1 MKSDIEQS
9 YIADIISS
17 RYPTSDL
24 PEGIVEIGD
33 LTRSPE
39 QFSANATKREG
50 GVGFVAGAAPAPM
63 SSSSTAQVSQPRFGR
78 AGVTAEQSAAAG
90 GLEKPITALA
100 DMLAG
105 IPRGMTAQ
113 TMGLGGD
120 LESLYNGLTS
130 IFNRPE
136 DQPRID
142 AFLQGLAQKTNMA
155 TTEQISKEGYRIP
168 FTDINMP
175 PLPPVVPVGSPDQKS
190 REASANYGQFFGELA
205 PIPSIID
212 VGVTGLKA
220 GAKALAP
227 NAANMM
233 EQGLRKS
240 GMIMD
245 IVPDGKSVI
254 KPEDIKL
261 IEETKSDWIFELP
274 NGTRKN
280 VDKFEYLSDIATM
293 GQYAPSKEQ
302 MILSAKKD
310 VAQMVYEQAN
320 KQAPKSDIGF
330 YSAVEN
336 ATINIQRKSG
346 TGQSFLNDIMKG
358 ENVKPEEIKWMGLD
372 DFLKNKKNV
381 TKQEVQDYIS
391 NNKVDVREVKST
403 VIRPLLD
410 NGARPVMEGD
420 KGVFL
425 PKFGT
430 YQLAGGENYRELL
443 LTMPS
448 KNTGELDAA
457 QKQADSLRKQ
467 TADLMA
473 DWKRISEEKPA
484 SNESKAAYVKVTDS
498 RRLLN
503 EAEKTVSVIKKE
515 SGLQTYS
522 SEHFNQP
529 NILAHLRVND
539 RVDADGKK
547 MLLIEEVQSDW
558 HQAGRDIGYAK
569 NVQNEINAIQKQMD
583 ELGNQRDP
591 VTNRMTNEKQ
601 WFELG
606 KQKDELIKQSQ
617 GVPDAPFKDTWYQLA
632 LKRALQYASENGYE
646 RVGLT
651 TGKQQIDRYS
661 NAIRQNVDQISF
673 YPFGTKGG
681 TEVYAKKDNKV
692 TFRGIIIDGKFI
704 DGQAEGLTADKVLGK
719 SMAKQ
724 ITEKKDG
731 VITGDNLSIG
741 GEGMK
746 KYYDEAY
753 PNFIDKYAKKWNA
766 KIGETKINPKGTAWK
781 YGLDVK
787 DTDIPVRYVDIT
799 PEMKAGVQ
807 KGQPLF
813 AAAPIGAAT
822 GAATMQ
828 DERKK

>member
-17 RYPTSDL
+17 RYPASE
-24 PEGIVEIGD
+24 PEGIVEIGE
-33 LTRSPE
+33 LTRDPA
-39 QFSANATKREG
+39 QFSATATKQDG
-50 GVGFVAGAAPAPM
+50 GVGFVQGAAPAPM
-63 SSSSTAQVSQPRFGR
+63 SSSATAPTTGRVFPEDTASIQNIPRTQLEEMMGNIGS
-78 AGVTAEQSAAAG
+78 AIQTGAEYLDFAVIGLPDVGTLSLKDLTVGDLGKVMEAMSYGFTPTTGEGQTLRPTPEALDLLNAIPAFQAAG
-90 GLEKPITALA
+90 KVI
-100 DMLAG
+100 
-105 IPRGMTAQ
+105 
-113 TMGLGGD
+113 
-120 LESLYNGLTS
+120 
-130 IFNRPE
+130 
-136 DQPRID
+136 
-142 AFLQGLAQKTNMA
+142 K
-155 TTEQISKEGYRIP
+155 
-168 FTDINMP
+168 
-175 PLPPVVPVGSPDQKS
+175 
-190 REASANYGQFFGELA
+190 YGAKQLA
-205 PIPSIID
+205 P
-212 VGVTGLKA
+212 A
-220 GAKALAP
+220 
-227 NAANMM
+227 AANMM
-233 EQGLRKS
+233 EEGLRKS

-261 IEETKSDWIFELP
+261 VQETQSDWIFELP
-274 NGTRKN
+274 NGTRKTI
-280 VDKFEYLSDIATM
+280 DKFEYLSDVATM

-302 MILSAKKD
+302 MILSAKKE
-310 VAQMVYEQAN
+310 VAQMAYEQAN
-320 KQAPKSDIGF
+320 KQVPKSEIGF

-336 ATINIQRKSG
+336 AAMNVQRNSG
-346 TGQSFLNDIMKG
+346 AGQSFLNDIMKG
-358 ENVKPEEIKWMGLD
+358 DNVKPEEIKWMGLD
-372 DFLKNKKNV
+372 DFLKGKKNV
-381 TKQEVQDYIS
+381 TKQEVQDFIA
-391 NNKVDVREVKST
+391 NNKVDVQEVKST

-410 NGARPVMEGD
+410 NGARSVVEGD
-420 KGVFL
+420 KGAFL
-425 PKFGT
+425 PKFGKF
-430 YQLAGGENYRELL
+430 QLAGGENYRELL

-448 KNTGELDAA
+448 KNMGELDAA
-457 QKQADSLRKQ
+457 QKQADLLRKQ

-473 DWKRISEEKPA
+473 DWKRISEAKPA
-484 SNESKAAYVKVTDS
+484 SGESQAAYVKVSDS

-503 EAEKTVSVIKKE
+503 EAEKTVSAMKKE
-515 SGLQTYS
+515 SGSQTYS
-522 SEHFNQP
+522 SEHFTQP

-539 RVDADGKK
+539 RLDADGKK

-558 HQAGRDIGYAK
+558 HQAGRDMGYTTTAAK
-569 NVQNEINAIQKQMD
+569 DI
-583 ELGNQRDP
+583 
-591 VTNRMTNEKQ
+591 EKQ
-601 WFELG
+601 FKDYSKELAA
-606 KQKDELIKQSQ
+606 KYDLNPEQNLAMYATLKRMQPEEVSKYEQLQSASASVKG

-692 TFRGIIIDGKFI
+692 TFRGTIIDGKFI
-704 DGQAEGLTADKVLGK
+704 NGEAEGLTVDKVLGK

-753 PNFIDKYAKKWNA
+753 PNFLDKYSKKWNA
-766 KIGETKINPKGTAWK
+766 KIGETKINPKGSAWK
-781 YGLDVK
+781 YGLDLK

-799 PEMKAGVQ
+799 PEMKAGVK